1 MEKETVFVEGLY
13 LNKVHEKAP
22 AFVITNQSIHVEKA
36 IAWLTANKNLA
47 DEKGYIR
54 LVGKESK
61 QGKRYFEVDQWKP
74 EAKTEQ
80 KAIDPGEYPEPLT
93 DESIPF

>member
-1 MEKETVFVEGLY
+1 METIFTDGFY
-13 LNKVHEKAP
+13 LNKGHEKAP

-36 IAWLTANKNLA
+36 IAWLNANKHLA

-54 LVGKESK
+54 LTGKESK

-74 EAKTEQ
+74 EKSVATNTENV
-80 KAIDPGEYPEPLT
+80 AIEDKE
-93 DESIPF
+93 